1 MAPRDDKRALP
12 AHPRVLRPK
21 AVPSRSRN
29 GKPVASDSEFLGGTF
44 RAKASTSRR
53 LLDLPADGP
62 ASTPPLSPNERS
74 AERRS
79 WENRIELTPD
89 RTVYQRFG
97 KRALDVLAAGLALVA
112 LSPLFLFL
120 ILAIKIEDRGPVLYC
135 SERVGRGGRCFRFLK
150 FRSMVPSA
158 DSCRDGLQNL
168 NEVDGPVFKIEN
180 DPRITR
186 IGKVLRRTSMDELP
200 QFWNVF
206 RGDMTCVGPR
216 PPIPSEVENYEP
228 WQLERLSVRPG
239 LTCLWQISG
248 RSRIGFDEWMRLDM
262 EYIHHHR
269 SFSSDVRI
277 LLRTLPAVI
286 SGEGAY

>member
-1 MAPRDDKRALP
+1 MPGARNSGVRKDVAFEGAPQRAETPFGAESQVGAIRQEPGATPRRERP
-12 AHPRVLRPK
+12 APPRAQASR
-21 AVPSRSRN
+21 AVP
-29 GKPVASDSEFLGGTF
+29 PPPAAPPTP
-44 RAKASTSRR
+44 RA
-53 LLDLPADGP
+53 
-62 ASTPPLSPNERS
+62 
-74 AERRS
+74 
-79 WENRIELTPD
+79 WEGRIEITPD
-89 RTVYQRFG
+89 RTLYQRFG
-97 KRALDVLAAGLALVA
+97 KRFVDVLASGVALLL
-112 LSPLFLFL
+112 LSPLFLA
-120 ILAIKIEDRGPVLYC
+120 IIIAIKLEDGGPILYC

-150 FRSMVPSA
+150 FRSMIPSA
-158 DSCRDGLQNL
+158 DSCRDSLQIL

-186 IGKVLRRTSMDELP
+186 VGRILRRTSMDELP

-206 RGDMTCVGPR
+206 RGDMSCVGPR

-239 LTCLWQISG
+239 ITCLWQISG

-269 SFSSDVRI
+269 TLSSDLNI
-277 LLRTLPAVI
+277 LLRTVPAVV

>member
-1 MAPRDDKRALP
+1 MRDRRAWGG
-12 AHPRVLRPK
+12 RVE
-21 AVPSRSRN
+21 V
-29 GKPVASDSEFLGGTF
+29 
-44 RAKASTSRR
+44 
-53 LLDLPADGP
+53 
-62 ASTPPLSPNERS
+62 
-74 AERRS
+74 
-79 WENRIELTPD
+79 TPD
-89 RTVYQRFG
+89 RTLYQRLG
-97 KRALDVLAAGLALVA
+97 KRTLDILASGFAVLL
-112 LSPLFLFL
+112 LSPLFLVI
-120 ILAIKIEDRGPVLYC
+120 ILAIKIEDGGPILYC

-150 FRSMVPSA
+150 FRSMIPSA
-158 DSCRDGLQNL
+158 DSCRDSLQNL

-186 IGKVLRRTSMDELP
+186 VGRILRRTSMDELP
-200 QFWNVF
+200 QFWNVL

-216 PPIPSEVENYEP
+216 PPIPSEVERYEP

-269 SFSSDVRI
+269 SLSSDVRI
-277 LLRTLPAVI
+277 LVRTLPAVI

>member
-1 MAPRDDKRALP
+1 MAPRGDKRAVPVQARVAAP
-12 AHPRVLRPK
+12 ARARTGGSGK
-21 AVPSRSRN
+21 AAPAGTSAAAPVRSRT
-29 GKPVASDSEFLGGTF
+29 GASAASGESAGRSGASGVRGPGG
-44 RAKASTSRR
+44 ASRV
-53 LLDLPADGP
+53 
-62 ASTPPLSPNERS
+62 
-74 AERRS
+74 
-79 WENRIELTPD
+79 WEGRIELTPD
-89 RTVYQRFG
+89 VSLYQRFG
-97 KRALDVLAAGLALVA
+97 KRLLDVLLAGCALAA
-112 LSPLFLFL
+112 LSPLFLV
-120 ILAIKIEDRGPVLYC
+120 IVIAIKLEDGGPILYC

-150 FRSMVPSA
+150 FRSMIPAA

-186 IGKVLRRTSMDELP
+186 VGRILRRTSMDELP

-216 PPIPSEVENYEP
+216 PPIPSEVDRYEP

-269 SFSSDVRI
+269 SLASDLRI
-277 LLRTLPAVI
+277 LLRTIPAVV